1 MTFRRARI
9 YCQAFHQ
16 HQHRALTQ
24 IVQFVSDQTF
34 FSSPFNNHNNIKY
47 FFKTYVFLC
56 YYHQNVSPNF
66 ILVTPGMGGRL
77 IISSMDLG
85 SCAFFQPSSI
95 SFRTSSSPSS
105 YICFSILIIFAP
117 GSFSSLFLDASVN
130 YISFIFLLRF
140 IYSRYLSS
148 AFLPAVS
155 AESGSNYF
163 FSRCM
168 LNGLHQSFLLIFLS
182 RICSFLP
189 CTRKS

>member
-1 MTFRRARI
+1 MVAADCSVHERINHLTFRRARI

-56 YYHQNVSPNF
+56 F
-66 ILVTPGMGGRL
+66 
-77 IISSMDLG
+77 
-85 SCAFFQPSSI
+85 

-117 GSFSSLFLDASVN
+117 GSFSSLFFDASVN
-130 YISFIFLLRF
+130 YISFILLLRF
-140 IYSRYLSS
+140 LYSRCQSS

-163 FSRCM
+163 FSHCM
-168 LNGLHQSFLLIFLS
+168 LNGLHQSSLLIFLS